1 MGKHVEHPAP
11 PVQSSAA
18 VRKPRRSVPAGIAA
32 ALAWVLLSGCGDAYR
47 PVANPVLKP
56 GGDPQ
61 VARVAVVISNNNGS
75 PGMASSIDVSGDTN
89 VGNFVVGRCP
99 VHAAFLP
106 FSSQVLVANKNDDS
120 LSFFTPLSQG
130 STVTFITLPAGSAP
144 VYLASTQPGF
154 MYVANSGTNSVGV
167 VTTASFALQT
177 SIPVGPTPV
186 ALAQTPDTSLL
197 YSVNKGDGTVSAI
210 STQNNSVVATVPVG
224 SSPVAGA
231 MNSDGKTLYVANQGS
246 GTVSAINT
254 ASNSVVATVATG
266 ASPNFLIFDAGRR
279 RLYVAN
285 TGSNTISV
293 FDADIG
299 LTLIKTVTVGAGPA
313 SIAALPD
320 GTRVYVANAG
330 CSDAVNLAGCSGT
343 TVTVLDAV
351 SLAFRKTITVG
362 STPVSLAADAAST
375 KVVVANRGFNTIC
388 SSSISSS
395 ASSISSIRTSD
406 DTVININT
414 NASGSPQP
422 TFVVV
427 SQ

>member
-1 MGKHVEHPAP
+1 M
-11 PVQSSAA
+11 
-18 VRKPRRSVPAGIAA
+18 PAGIAA
-32 ALAWVLLSGCGDAYR
+32 ALAWVLLSGCGDTYR
-47 PVANPVLKP
+47 PVANPILKP

-61 VARVAVVISNNNGS
+61 VTRVAVVISNNNGGA
-75 PGMASSIDVSGDTN
+75 GMASSIDVSGDTN
-89 VGNFVVGRCP
+89 IGNFVVGRSP

-106 FSSQVLVANKNDDS
+106 LSSQALVANKNDDS
-120 LSFFTPLSQG
+120 LAFFAPFSQG
-130 STVTFITLPAGSAP
+130 SAVTFVTLPAGSAP

-167 VTTASFALQT
+167 ITTASNALET
-177 SIPVGPTPV
+177 LIPVGRTPV
-186 ALAQTPDTSLL
+186 ALVQTPDTTLL

-210 STQNNSVVATVPVG
+210 SPQSSSVAASVVATVPVG
-224 SSPVAGA
+224 SSPVAAA

-254 ASNSVVATVATG
+254 ASNTVVATVATG
-266 ASPNFLIFDAGRR
+266 ASPNFLIFDPSRR

-299 LTLIKTVTVGAGPA
+299 LTLINTVAVGAGPA

-330 CSDAVNLAGCSGT
+330 CTDAVNLAGCSGT

-351 SLAFRKTITVG
+351 SLAIRKTITVG
-362 STPVSLAADAAST
+362 STPVSLAADASST
-375 KVVVANRGFNTIC
+375 KVVVANRDSNT
-388 SSSISSS
+388 
-395 ASSISSIRTSD
+395 ISSIRTSD
-406 DTVININT
+406 DTVINT
-414 NASGSPQP
+414 NASGAPQP
-422 TFVVV
+422 TFVVI